1 MRIQPGC
8 SVRLKQEGQAMTDRL
23 SSDAAQRAENVL
35 RRVDFFKSVNTRRT
49 FMSRLLAAGSG
60 AAVGGALM
68 GRVQAVFAT
77 TDADVVNFGNAAV
90 GAERIGIAF
99 YSNALGTSTEFG
111 IPADQAKGSLL
122 NSAHRVYFNAA
133 RNQETSHLGTLLS
146 LGLQFPPPPAAP
158 LTVFSFPPGTFDSAP
173 AMLAFGEK
181 LEGVFIGAY
190 LGAVKTG
197 AADFNSFGT
206 FVAEAAAQI
215 MGIEC
220 EHRVLIRD
228 IAGLNPPND
237 RFYEG
242 NVGSPS
248 SVLGNTGT
256 PSVVYATGDAAVA
269 ALVALGV
276 TPVS

>member
-1 MRIQPGC
+1 M
-8 SVRLKQEGQAMTDRL
+8 ANRL
-23 SSDAAQRAENVL
+23 SSDAAQRAESIL
-35 RRVDFFKSVNTRRT
+35 GRAAFFKSVSTRRT
-49 FMSRLLAAGSG
+49 FMSRLMAAGGG

-68 GRVQAVFAT
+68 SRIQTAFAS
-77 TDADVVNFGNAAV
+77 TDADVLNLGNAAV

-99 YSNALGTSTEFG
+99 YSNALGIPTAFG
-111 IPADQAKGSLL
+111 VAADQAKGSLL

-133 RNQETSHLGTLLS
+133 LNQETSHLGTLQSLHLS
-146 LGLQFPPPPAAP
+146 FPFSE
-158 LTVFSFPPGTFDSAP
+158 FSFPAGTFDNASN
-173 AMLAFGEK
+173 MLAFGEQ
-181 LEGVFIGAY
+181 LEDVFIGAY
-190 LGAVKTG
+190 LGAVK
-197 AADFNSFGT
+197 AAAGDFDALGT

-228 IAGLNPPND
+228 IAGANPPND

-242 NVGSPS
+242 DVAAPPS
-248 SVLGNTGT
+248 GVLGDTGAR
-256 PSVVYATGDAAVA
+256 SVVYATGDAAVA

>member
-1 MRIQPGC
+1 
-8 SVRLKQEGQAMTDRL
+8 MTDRL
-23 SSDAAQRAENVL
+23 SSDAAQRAENIL
-35 RRVDFFKSVNTRRT
+35 RRTDFFKSVNTRRT
-49 FMSRLLAAGSG
+49 FMSRLLAAGGG
-60 AAVGGALM
+60 AAVGGSLM
-68 GRVQAVFAT
+68 GQVQAVLAS
-77 TDADVVNFGNAAV
+77 TDTDVVNFGNAAV

-111 IPADQAKGSLL
+111 VAADQAKGTLL
-122 NSAHRVYFNAA
+122 SSAHRVYFDAA
-133 RNQETSHLGTLLS
+133 RRQETSHLGTLRG
-146 LGLQFPPPPAAP
+146 LGLNFRK
-158 LTVFSFPPGTFDSAP
+158 TVFSFPAGTFDSAP
-173 AMLAFGEK
+173 NMLAFGEQ
-181 LEGVFIGAY
+181 LEDIFIGAY
-190 LGAVKTG
+190 LGAVKAA
-197 AADFNSFGT
+197 AADFDSLGT

-242 NVGSPS
+242 DVASPPS
-248 SVLGNTGT
+248 GTLGDTGAR
-256 PSVVYATGDAAVA
+256 SVVYPTGDAAVA